1 MTPTLV
7 CGNTIYLFL
16 GVSSAGRR
24 SDHLGE
30 WEIFTLSVSRPSVG
44 VGGVTHLGEREIRT
58 LSVGR
63 PSVGVGG
70 VTPTSVSGETL
81 TWQWLVRERP

>member
-1 MTPTLV
+1 MTPNLV
-7 CGNTIYLFL
+7 GGDTIYLFL

-24 SDHLGE
+24 SD
-30 WEIFTLSVSRPSVG
+30 PY
-44 VGGVTHLGEREIRT
+44 LGEREILA

-70 VTPTSVSGETL
+70 VTPTSVSWETL
-81 TWQWLVRERP
+81 TYGAEGRP